1 MRAPAR
7 PPHSLQTGGNTRK
20 LATPTQTQG
29 NPMTATFDFSGKTVF
44 VAGGTSGIN
53 LGIARCFARSGAD
66 VAVASRSQEKVDAA
80 VAELETLGSTARGYA
95 LDVRDAEAVQQ
106 AFAAHA
112 EAAGEMDV
120 LVSGAAGNF
129 PAYANDMSPNGFKA
143 VVDIDLLGSFHVLR
157 AAFPHLRKPGASVI
171 NISAPQAWV
180 AMPMQSHV
188 CAAKAGVDML
198 TRTLALE
205 WGAAGI
211 RINSISPGPIADTEG
226 MRRLAP
232 NEALA
237 EQYKQ
242 SVPLQRFGTVDE
254 IGQAALFLS
263 SDAAQYVSGVVL
275 PVDGGWSVAGASAA
289 ALAMTRKH
297 GNS

>member
-1 MRAPAR
+1 MK
-7 PPHSLQTGGNTRK
+7 T
-20 LATPTQTQG
+20 
-29 NPMTATFDFSGKTVF
+29 TFDFNGSNVF
-44 VAGGTSGIN
+44 VFGGTSGIN
-53 LGIARCFARSGAD
+53 LGIARCFASAGAS

-80 VAELETLGSTARGYA
+80 VAELESLGAETSGYA
-95 LDVRDAEAVQQ
+95 LDVRDAEAVQ
-106 AFAAHA
+106 AALA
-112 EAAGEMDV
+112 EYAASGRSIDI

-129 PAYANDMSPNGFKA
+129 PALANDMSPNGFKS

-157 AAFPHLRKPGASVI
+157 SAFQYLRKPGASVI
-171 NISAPQAWV
+171 NISAPQAFV
-180 AMPMQSHV
+180 PMPMQSHV

-205 WGAAGI
+205 WGPYGI

-232 NEALA
+232 NEAIA
-237 EQYKQ
+237 GQYKK

-254 IGQAALFLS
+254 IGQAAMFLS
-263 SDAAQYVSGVVL
+263 SDMAQYVSGVVL

-289 ALAMTRKH
+289 ALAMAQHAGGAK
-297 GNS
+297 